1 MTTETAELSH
11 SSGFQA
17 SAAKSHHGRHHS
29 RNKKGSDPFLQVSDD
44 ATKLSEPSTKH
55 TISGE
60 NGGGQPPSLLAD
72 LVLTPINMITF
83 ILSLSYI
90 DYGQRQ
96 WRLSQRPPS
105 AHETFWLRL
114 TSWSWLDPEPYQDP
128 GNTAW
133 THDGSSAAQNRSD
146 NSFHGWYT
154 RKKHRAMAK
163 MELSDAFE
171 MRGRVLLAI
180 IAWMLLVVFGVA
192 YSMKRVYA
200 WMSVY

>member
-1 MTTETAELSH
+1 
-11 SSGFQA
+11 
-17 SAAKSHHGRHHS
+17 
-29 RNKKGSDPFLQVSDD
+29 
-44 ATKLSEPSTKH
+44 
-55 TISGE
+55 
-60 NGGGQPPSLLAD
+60 
-72 LVLTPINMITF
+72 MITF

-105 AHETFWLRL
+105 AHETFWSRL
-114 TSWSWLDPEPYQDP
+114 TSWSWLEPEPYQDP
-128 GNTAW
+128 GDTAW
-133 THDGSSAAQNRSD
+133 THDGSSAAQNSSD

-154 RKKHRAMAK
+154 RKKHRAIAK

-180 IAWMLLVVFGVA
+180 IAWMLLVLFGVA
-192 YSMKRVYA
+192 YSMKRIYA

>member
-44 ATKLSEPSTKH
+44 ATRLSEPSTKH

-60 NGGGQPPSLLAD
+60 NGGDQPPSLLAD
-72 LVLTPINMITF
+72 
-83 ILSLSYI
+83 
-90 DYGQRQ
+90 
-96 WRLSQRPPS
+96 
-105 AHETFWLRL
+105 
-114 TSWSWLDPEPYQDP
+114 
-128 GNTAW
+128 
-133 THDGSSAAQNRSD
+133 
-146 NSFHGWYT
+146 
-154 RKKHRAMAK
+154 HRAMAK

-180 IAWMLLVVFGVA
+180 IAWMLLVLFGVA